1 MTFDILTLHP
11 IQIFKLSTYNLSI
24 FFEKEV
30 WFYLTGR
37 WNLEYMNLN

>member
-11 IQIFKLSTYNLSI
+11 IQIFKLSTSI